1 MGSVEFAVAQFDTRL
16 VVVLGH
22 SQCGAVC
29 ATVEQLQRPTGD
41 QSRNIRSIVD
51 RIRPSVEGLLATE
64 LRHHPEALMQQAV
77 RANVRAS
84 VNHLR
89 HGSELIED
97 LIEHDGLLIVG
108 AEYSLATGVVDF
120 LNGDQE
126 TAS

>member
-1 MGSVEFAVAQFDTRL
+1 M
-16 VVVLGH
+16 VVLGH

-29 ATVEQLQRPTGD
+29 ATVEQLRRPTGD

-51 RIRPSVEGLLATE
+51 RIRPSVEGLLETE
-64 LRHHPEALMQQAV
+64 LRHQPEALMQQAV

-89 HGSELIED
+89 HGSGLIEE

-108 AEYSLATGVVDF
+108 AEYSLATGIVDF
-120 LNGDQE
+120 LNSSAHSGR
-126 TAS
+126 

>member
-1 MGSVEFAVAQFDTRL
+1 
-16 VVVLGH
+16 
-22 SQCGAVC
+22 
-29 ATVEQLQRPTGD
+29 
-41 QSRNIRSIVD
+41 
-51 RIRPSVEGLLATE
+51 
-64 LRHHPEALMQQAV
+64 MQQAV

-120 LNGDQE
+120 LNSSTQTG
-126 TAS
+126 A

>member
-1 MGSVEFAVAQFDTRL
+1 
-16 VVVLGH
+16 
-22 SQCGAVC
+22 
-29 ATVEQLQRPTGD
+29 
-41 QSRNIRSIVD
+41 
-51 RIRPSVEGLLATE
+51 

-77 RANVRAS
+77 RANVRTSA
-84 VNHLR
+84 NHLR

-97 LIEHDGLLIVG
+97 LIEHDGLPIVS